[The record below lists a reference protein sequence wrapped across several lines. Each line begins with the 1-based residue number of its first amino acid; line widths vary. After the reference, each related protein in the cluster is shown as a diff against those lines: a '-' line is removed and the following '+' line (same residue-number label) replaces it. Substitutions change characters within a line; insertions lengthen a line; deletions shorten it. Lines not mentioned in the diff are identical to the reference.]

1 MRLPLTPAL
10 LLGLALVASPAPAQP
25 RKARTTERS
34 LNGIP
39 PGDGPLLA
47 TLQTSAGKIVV
58 RLYERETPA
67 TVAHFV
73 GLATGTREWRHPRTG
88 ERETG
93 RPLYDGTV
101 VHRMVPNFMIQLG
114 DPLSHPRDGDPAR
127 VGTGDPGFHVDDE
140 LVPSLRFDR
149 PALVAMANTDQ
160 PNTAGCQFFITEVA
174 LPHLNGRHTI
184 FGEVVEGF
192 ELVPKIAR
200 SALAQGR
207 VTGPVTLER
216 VLISRGRK

>member
-1 MRLPLTPAL
+1 MRRLVTLIL
-10 LLGLALVASPAPAQP
+10 VGLALLAPSTGAQP
-25 RKARTTERS
+25 RKARQTERY

-47 TLQTSAGKIVV
+47 TLQTSAGKIVI
-58 RLYERETPA
+58 RLYERETPR

-73 GLATGTREWRHPRTG
+73 GLATGKREWRHPRTG
-88 ERETG
+88 EREIG

-101 VHRMVPNFMIQLG
+101 VHRMIPNFMIQLG
-114 DPLSHPRDGDPAR
+114 DPFSHPKDGDPAR

-140 LVPSLRFDR
+140 IVPSLRFDR
-149 PALVAMANTDQ
+149 PALVALANTDL
-160 PNTAGCQFFITEVA
+160 PNSAGCQFFITEVA
-174 LPHLNGRHTI
+174 LPHLNGRHTV
-184 FGEVVEGF
+184 FGEVIDGF

-207 VTGPVTLER
+207 VNGPVTLER
-216 VLISRGRK
+216 VLIARGHK